1 MVCVLAPSHFSNTN
15 TQSFNLSTIC
25 DQLNN
30 MWFILKYCKHANCWV
45 CAPARVCTSNHLH
58 CQVKSISMDH
68 RFFSSDTSF
77 LYSVVTRAIK
87 PLKQQSEV
95 APSACTIFPLHFRKC
110 QKVSKQMEHNW
121 LLAVVWYEIFTVSQD
136 AKIIWLTLKTR
147 YWEKICPKQHNEC
160 WSKYLIQCLFC

>member
-1 MVCVLAPSHFSNTN
+1 MWGENQRQGGRGGEKWVQKIVIYGRCSFLAFHLTSMGEKCSVPKDELNKYWHTDMVCILAPSHFSNTN

-68 RFFSSDTSF
+68 RFFSSGTSF
-77 LYSVVTRAIK
+77 FFLQRCHESYKA
-87 PLKQQSEV
+87 SET
-95 APSACTIFPLHFRKC
+95 TIRSSSQCMYDFSIAF
-110 QKVSKQMEHNW
+110 QEMSVSK
-121 LLAVVWYEIFTVSQD
+121 
-136 AKIIWLTLKTR
+136 
-147 YWEKICPKQHNEC
+147 
-160 WSKYLIQCLFC
+160 

>member
-1 MVCVLAPSHFSNTN
+1 MGEKPEAEREGGRKMSTEDSHIWPVLFLGFSPNKYGGKKCSVPKDELNKYWHTDMVCILAPSHFSNTN

-30 MWFILKYCKHANCWV
+30 MWFIFKCCKHANCWV

-68 RFFSSDTSF
+68 RFFSSGTSF

-95 APSACTIFPLHFRKC
+95 APSACMIFPLHFRKC
-110 QKVSKQMEHNW
+110 Q
-121 LLAVVWYEIFTVSQD
+121 
-136 AKIIWLTLKTR
+136 
-147 YWEKICPKQHNEC
+147 
-160 WSKYLIQCLFC
+160 